1 MMQRKETFYNKR
13 DSDRVAIKLGVLV
26 FTILTSILLTSVLDL
41 TFLEAL
47 GALGVVSVYYVLVRS
62 SEGLSTF
69 YGYAGLM
76 CLIWIVSLF
85 SGWALG
91 FLQVSGVVMVLSL
104 IFLMLKKEL
113 PEFPEINE

>member
-1 MMQRKETFYNKR
+1 MIQRSEMFYDKQA
-13 DSDRVAIKLGVLV
+13 SDRVAIKLGVLV

-47 GALGVVSVYYVLVRS
+47 GALGVGSVLYVLVRS
-62 SEGLSTF
+62 SEGLPTF

-76 CLIWIVSLF
+76 CLIWMVSVF

-91 FLQVSGVVMVLSL
+91 FLQVGGVVMVLSL
-104 IFLMLKKEL
+104 IFLMLKKEI
-113 PEFPEINE
+113 PEFPEKNE